1 MSDYDQMTAT
11 EIQTE
16 IAEINKAL
24 KYIRLGG
31 LSYTISSG
39 PGGTSRSVT
48 NANYEIYVKHRNDL
62 YNQLKNL
69 EGKRAF
75 RMRPSW

>member
-1 MSDYDQMTAT
+1 MSDYDQMTAA
-11 EIQTE
+11 EIQAE
-16 IAEINKAL
+16 ITEINKAL

-31 LSYTISSG
+31 LSYSISAG
-39 PGGTSRSVT
+39 PGGTSRTVT
-48 NANYEIYVKHRNDL
+48 NANYEIFVQHRNDL
-62 YNQLKNL
+62 YNQLKTL